1 MGIHTRGAA
10 EPGKRSICISTI
22 TRNRPFMLQNLLQSY
37 AAMGVPRD
45 VGLHFLIVENNEK
58 ATLHDVI
65 AHFRAL
71 VPQWTV

>member
-37 AAMGVPRD
+37 AAMGVPHD
-45 VGLHFLIVENNEK
+45 VGLHFLIVENNE
-58 ATLHDVI
+58 
-65 AHFRAL
+65 
-71 VPQWTV
+71 